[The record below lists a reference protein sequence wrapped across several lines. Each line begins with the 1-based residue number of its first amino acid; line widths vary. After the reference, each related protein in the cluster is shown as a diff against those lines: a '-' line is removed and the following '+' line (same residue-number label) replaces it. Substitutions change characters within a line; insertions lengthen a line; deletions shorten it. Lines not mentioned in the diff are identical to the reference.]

1 MRTLTLL
8 AVVFLLVC
16 APAVLA
22 QDIAKVAPSHIK
34 VLVDN
39 SEVRVFEYHAKK
51 GDKVALHS
59 HPPNV
64 VYGLSTGSIEFTLAD
79 GSKKRLDLHKG
90 EAVWSNGGAH
100 SQVQLTDADALV
112 IELKTA
118 KPIAAPAPAK
128 PKK

>member
-1 MRTLTLL
+1 M
-8 AVVFLLVC
+8 VVVSLLVC
-16 APAVLA
+16 APVVLA
-22 QDIAKVAPSHIK
+22 QDIVKIAPAHVK
-34 VLVDN
+34 VLLDN

-51 GDKVALHS
+51 GDKVAMHS

-79 GSKKRLDLHKG
+79 GSRKRLDLHKG

-100 SQVQLTDADALV
+100 SQMQITDADALV

-118 KPIAAPAPAK
+118 KPVAAPAPAK